1 MAKKYAVVWPE
12 DNSWFY
18 RECTSLE
25 EAELQRSRINSER
38 SESARRLNVDECL
51 IAAGE
56 GQED

>member
-1 MAKKYAVVWPE
+1 MAKRFAVVWPE
-12 DNSWFY
+12 GNGWFY

-38 SESARRLNVDECL
+38 SESARRFNVDECL
-51 IAAGE
+51 IAAWE